1 MGVQVNVFAAKSENL
16 SLTLATHKVEIKQ
29 TLTKL
34 SSDLHSHVVVHT
46 SAHTPQCINSLFTYL
61 IKIIL
66 FIVEIMVLFRK
77 KGNVLSQEQVSLK
90 PSSAAVLTPEHTAPR
105 DLVFHDFNPH
115 SKHRFRLKV
124 TDFYLTE
131 DILTSLALRYPSLHL
146 TGSFSVPLQSFEA
159 GTWSHSTFCG
169 LSVLFL

>member
-16 SLTLATHKVEIKQ
+16 SLTLATHKVEIEQ
-29 TLTKL
+29 TLPSCL
-34 SSDLHSHVVVHT
+34 LHSHVVVHT

-66 FIVEIMVLFRK
+66 FIIEIMVLFRK
-77 KGNVLSQEQVSLK
+77 KGTVLSQEQVSLK

-115 SKHRFRLKV
+115 SKHRFRLKA

-131 DILTSLALRYPSLHL
+131 DILTYLALRYPSLHL

-169 LSVLFL
+169 LSVPFP